1 VSSDLG
7 LRERKKLQT
16 RRLIADTARR
26 LFAERGFEQVSVVDV
41 ARAADVS
48 EATVFNYFPTKEDLV
63 YSGLEQFEEELL
75 AAVRE
80 RPEGESIV
88 AALGR
93 FFLRPRGFLA
103 SDDPEA
109 VARLLEI
116 SRMIAESP
124 ALRVRERRIL
134 DQYTDSVA
142 ELIAEQ
148 TNAAADDPRPAVAAA
163 ALIGVHRTLI
173 EHVRRHILAG
183 DHDLAHLA
191 RSTRSTGK
199 KALALLERGL
209 AGYGIDERR
218 VRSR

>member
-1 VSSDLG
+1 MSSDLG

-16 RRLIADTARR
+16 RQLITDTARQ

-63 YSGLEQFEEELL
+63 YGGLEQFEEELL

-103 SDDPEA
+103 SD
-109 VARLLEI
+109 
-116 SRMIAESP
+116 
-124 ALRVRERRIL
+124 
-134 DQYTDSVA
+134 
-142 ELIAEQ
+142 
-148 TNAAADDPRPAVAAA
+148 
-163 ALIGVHRTLI
+163 
-173 EHVRRHILAG
+173 
-183 DHDLAHLA
+183 
-191 RSTRSTGK
+191 
-199 KALALLERGL
+199 
-209 AGYGIDERR
+209 
-218 VRSR
+218 